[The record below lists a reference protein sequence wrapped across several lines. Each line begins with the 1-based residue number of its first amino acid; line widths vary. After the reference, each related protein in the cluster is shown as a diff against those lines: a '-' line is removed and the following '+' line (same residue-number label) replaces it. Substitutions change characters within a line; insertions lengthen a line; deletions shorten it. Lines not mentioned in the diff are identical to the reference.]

1 MKRRITENLE
11 VDLDR
16 LEWRCHWCGHSL
28 GSARESYKHGC
39 VVAERSPHEIWRPL
53 VDEKHSFS
61 YDPGWAR
68 LVEFYCPGCAAMIE
82 MEMLPPGHP
91 ITHDIELDL
100 DALRKR
106 AREGEALA
114 AAQKKEPKP

>member
-1 MKRRITENLE
+1 MKRQVTENLD

-16 LEWRCHWCGHSL
+16 LEWCCHHCGHPL
-28 GSARESYKHGC
+28 GSAHENYKKGC
-39 VVAERSPHEIWRPL
+39 LIAQRNPHEIWQPL

-68 LVEFYCPGCAAMIE
+68 LVEFYCPGCAVM
-82 MEMLPPGHP
+82 MDVEMLPPGHP

-100 DALRKR
+100 GELARR
-106 AREGEALA
+106 ARKDGAR
-114 AAQKKEPKP
+114 

>member
-1 MKRRITENLE
+1 MKRQVTENLD

-16 LEWRCHWCGHSL
+16 LEWCCHHCGHPL
-28 GSARESYKHGC
+28 GSAHENYKKGC
-39 VVAERSPHEIWRPL
+39 LIAQRSPHEIWQPL

-68 LVEFYCPGCAAMIE
+68 LVEFYCPGCAVM
-82 MEMLPPGHP
+82 MDVEMLPPGHP

-100 DALRKR
+100 GELVRR
-106 AREGEALA
+106 ARKDGAR
-114 AAQKKEPKP
+114 

>member
-1 MKRRITENLE
+1 MKRRITESLD
-11 VDLDR
+11 VDLES
-16 LEWRCHWCGHSL
+16 LEWLCHGCGHSL
-28 GSARESYKHGC
+28 GPARENYKHGC

-68 LVEFYCPGCAAMIE
+68 LVEFYCPGCALLIE
-82 MEMLPPGHP
+82 VEMLPPGHP

-100 DALRKR
+100 PALAKR
-106 AREGEALA
+106 ALQE
-114 AAQKKEPKP
+114 KK

>member
-1 MKRRITENLE
+1 MNRRITENLE

-16 LEWRCHWCGHSL
+16 LEWLCHWCGHSL
-28 GSARESYKHGC
+28 GSARENYKHGC

-82 MEMLPPGHP
+82 VEMLPPGHP
-91 ITHDIELDL
+91 ITHDIDLDL

-106 AREGEALA
+106 AREEEALA